1 MKRSFLRI
9 WVGIGI
15 FLLCYTA
22 HAQPNSAP
30 PAINRLEKMY
40 LRALQGNVRRILS
53 DLDTL
58 SDLNLYPQELKTKQQ
73 YLKRFKEQDEI
84 FTYPTKNELLLQL
97 ISLYRVYWKE
107 ALLQLFPIQTAEK
120 RLLENLENYLLSQAA
135 EQEHKN
141 EIRHNV
147 IAYIKKILMQN
158 GFYVTNGKTAGF
170 YDLLVWAKETETH
183 YNVVLPGGNTDVTV
197 VFMDSVV
204 TMGWEEFATF
214 GKYFPGGWATDKALY
229 CVRSTYDTSSEN
241 FKISYLQHEGQH
253 FADYKLY
260 PELSGAD
267 LEYRAKLVELA
278 YANQSAYKLLSFFQS
293 NTTQD
298 RSNAHSFANAH
309 VIKNMA
315 KELLRHEQATDNSEW
330 KKLSITDIN
339 AAARKLLGVN
349 SESLRKV
356 GKEVK
361 EFIQ

>member
-1 MKRSFLRI
+1 MKRSSLRT
-9 WVGIGI
+9 WLGTGI

-22 HAQPNSAP
+22 HAQQNS
-30 PAINRLEKMY
+30 NRLEKMY
-40 LRALQGNVRRILS
+40 LRALQGNVKGIVK

-58 SDLNLYPQELKTKQQ
+58 ADLNLHPQELKTKQQ
-73 YLKRFKEQDEI
+73 YLKRFKDQDEI

-97 ISLYRVYWKE
+97 ISIYRVYWKE
-107 ALLQLFPIQTAEK
+107 VLLQQYPVQTADK
-120 RLLENLENYLLSQAA
+120 RLLKNIENYLLHHETA
-135 EQEHKN
+135 QESKE
-141 EIRHNV
+141 EIRQNV
-147 IAYIKKILMQN
+147 IDYVKKLLTRN
-158 GFYVTNGKTAGF
+158 GFYVANGKTAGF

-183 YNVVLPGGNTDVTV
+183 YNVVLPEGNTDVTV

-204 TMGWEEFATF
+204 TMGWEEYATF

-260 PELSGAD
+260 SELSGAD

-293 NTTQD
+293 NANQN

-315 KELLRHEQATDNSEW
+315 KELLRHEQVTDNSEW
-330 KKLSITDIN
+330 KKLTIVDIN
-339 AAARKLLGVN
+339 AAARKLLGIN
-349 SESLRKV
+349 SEGLRKA